1 MNSAE
6 KALTFYKKL
15 KAVYDIESRRY
26 TKNRLERSIH
36 HSLDVLDRC
45 NRWIND
51 SRKGRIAL
59 WKEQLQE
66 LLVGLKMQSSAL
78 DKPFRLFIIGTGKAG
93 KSSVLNALIG
103 QKVAE
108 VNFVAQTWKIDVF
121 HDSENKNTTIKYADG
136 TEELYSEEEAKNIV
150 ENEEKDAKKAEKQLK
165 IELGKIRRNKDL
177 IGKARKE
184 AEQSLKRQYGYQT
197 QIVEADWPVEGS
209 NILKHFSL
217 VDTPGTDQSLTHRN
231 VKNNEIEY
239 FRKANGILWVIPA
252 DKLSEENTHDNIL
265 SLEKKYGRKSEKTI
279 AIINQMD
286 KIRQKDPE
294 HGIDKV
300 MQEAKKLYGKHFRN
314 ILPFEANSA
323 YQAVCNIDE
332 DGMKASGLSSLLRAI
347 RDEFFLTAKESQL
360 LDMQDSIQK
369 VQDDIS
375 IITKQIMQELEEQ
388 EEIYN
393 QKKEAWNQE
402 ISKSQDLSLNQ
413 MQNIFSRTLQRIKAN
428 AERYEDKLDV
438 LKGDERQAFIEEY
451 VLDRSLLVDDFECF
465 RDALENDLQ
474 FMLRTNRKKMVFV
487 EYPNLFS
494 SLQNESQD
502 CDDIGIA
509 SELGMDEELFS
520 TFGGQALLMG
530 AIGTGVAVLLGPL
543 GIAAGL
549 LAATPLGHSVVRW
562 FQKITGNGIVDKIT
576 KTYKRKFDEEQV
588 KLEESIQASY
598 QATQKKLLDLED
610 KTFSQV
616 YAPIAD
622 FLWIRD
628 WLKTFNQSVS
638 KITIENISLPELIK
652 GA

>member
-300 MQEAKKLYGKHFRN
+300 MQEAKKIVWKTFSKYPSIRSEF
-314 ILPFEANSA
+314 
-323 YQAVCNIDE
+323 C
-332 DGMKASGLSSLLRAI
+332 LS
-347 RDEFFLTAKESQL
+347 
-360 LDMQDSIQK
+360 
-369 VQDDIS
+369 
-375 IITKQIMQELEEQ
+375 
-388 EEIYN
+388 
-393 QKKEAWNQE
+393 
-402 ISKSQDLSLNQ
+402 
-413 MQNIFSRTLQRIKAN
+413 
-428 AERYEDKLDV
+428 
-438 LKGDERQAFIEEY
+438 
-451 VLDRSLLVDDFECF
+451 
-465 RDALENDLQ
+465 
-474 FMLRTNRKKMVFV
+474 
-487 EYPNLFS
+487 S
-494 SLQNESQD
+494 SLQ
-502 CDDIGIA
+502 
-509 SELGMDEELFS
+509 
-520 TFGGQALLMG
+520 
-530 AIGTGVAVLLGPL
+530 
-543 GIAAGL
+543 
-549 LAATPLGHSVVRW
+549 
-562 FQKITGNGIVDKIT
+562 
-576 KTYKRKFDEEQV
+576 Y
-588 KLEESIQASY
+588 
-598 QATQKKLLDLED
+598 
-610 KTFSQV
+610 
-616 YAPIAD
+616 
-622 FLWIRD
+622 
-628 WLKTFNQSVS
+628 
-638 KITIENISLPELIK
+638 
-652 GA
+652 